1 MGKSTLLNALLY
13 TSPPPTPSDSPD
25 APRER
30 RRRPTVRNAKLPR
43 GLKAIAS
50 SKPGETR
57 KISFYQLSSKAVD
70 SRKVSLLLV
79 DLPGYGFSFAKQ
91 EQAQQWKSLMESYLL
106 DRGKSLKR
114 ILLLIDARHGMK
126 KADIEF
132 LESLQNSLYQTKA
145 DGPKTTKV
153 GVALLY

>member
-1 MGKSTLLNALLY
+1 
-13 TSPPPTPSDSPD
+13 
-25 APRER
+25 
-30 RRRPTVRNAKLPR
+30 
-43 GLKAIAS
+43 
-50 SKPGETR
+50 
-57 KISFYQLSSKAVD
+57 
-70 SRKVSLLLV
+70 
-79 DLPGYGFSFAKQ
+79 
-91 EQAQQWKSLMESYLL
+91 MESYLL

-153 GVALLY
+153 GVALLLIRSQ